1 MQQIV
6 IGAMAPNDAPQTA
19 TDMPAAQAAGSPST
33 ISAHTILGTPM
44 TPRTTPDPTVQPEG
58 AQSALAEPPR
68 AESGSKQGMIIL
80 DGAQL
85 GRWMFDH
92 LERHASRP
100 GAMTTGFDPRMNAA
114 YPGAATGA

>member
-1 MQQIV
+1 MQRIV
-6 IGAMAPNDAPQTA
+6 IGAMAPNDAPQAA
-19 TDMPAAQAAGSPST
+19 TDMPAAQGIGSPDT
-33 ISAHTILGTPM
+33 VSAHTIPGTPM
-44 TPRTTPDPTVQPEG
+44 TPQTAADPTVQPEG

-68 AESGSKQGMIIL
+68 AESGSRQGMIIL

-85 GRWMFDH
+85 GRWMIDH